1 MSRQEA
7 DIIAVLIFVCDSTR
21 LLIHSG
27 ETAVRD
33 ESLGRVPHVNLFVAE
48 QISDTSALMGGRID
62 FYPCDTD
69 DGRKPSDTFNPH

>member
-7 DIIAVLIFVCDSTR
+7 DVIAVLIITCDSTR

-48 QISDTSALMGGRID
+48 QNSDTSALLGGRID
-62 FYPCDTD
+62 FYPFDTD
-69 DGRKPSDTFNPH
+69 DCRKPSDTFNPH